1 MAVSSTTS
9 STSGTLDVAG
19 IVSQLMQVESKPLTV
34 LDSKIS
40 ASSIKISTLGQL
52 KGQLS
57 SLQSAIQDL
66 QTPANFSANSASFST
81 DGIASANVGNGASAG
96 SYQLEIS
103 SLALPSIWHVS
114 NFASEAAALAW
125 FNNTAPADV
134 RTKADATVFKTD
146 ATHYAL
152 SLKAKSTGVDAGFD
166 ASLANSGDVHRDQ
179 SAQDAKF
186 KLNGIEFVRGSNS
199 VSDVLPNVTLNLSAQ
214 TTAPITLSIAQAQ
227 STARPKIDALVKAYN
242 DLQTF
247 YKSQT
252 QSSSDAAS
260 RGVLN
265 SDFAV
270 GSIMRELQRGLLMPL
285 TGAAGSALSGQTDL
299 SSLGIDLQNNGQMV
313 VDDKMFN
320 AATNLQ
326 SRLANGLSIGYD
338 TVSGKDL
345 STRITEMLTSGGVL
359 QDRIDN
365 EQQVQNDLSKRK
377 SELQDKLVSVQARYT
392 AQYAALD
399 ALLFKLQSTSSS
411 LTSAL
416 NGLTASQK
424 NN

>member
-57 SLQSAIQDL
+57 SLQSAIKDL

>member
-19 IVSQLMQVESKPLTV
+19 IVSQLMQVESKPLTA
-34 LDSKIS
+34 LDNKIS
-40 ASSIKISTLGQL
+40 ASGIKISTLGQF

-57 SLQSAIQDL
+57 SLQSAIKDL
-66 QTPANFSANSASFST
+66 QTPGNFSANAATFSA
-81 DGIASANVGNGASAG
+81 DGFASANVGNGASSG
-96 SYQLEIS
+96 NFQLEIS

-146 ATHYAL
+146 TNQYAL
-152 SLKAKSTGVDAGFD
+152 SLKAKSIGVVAGFD
-166 ASLANSGDVHRDQ
+166 ASLVDGGNVHRDQ

-186 KLNGIEFVRGSNS
+186 KLNGIEFVRSSNT
-199 VSDVLPNVTLNLSAQ
+199 VSDVLTNVTLNLKTQ

-242 DLQTF
+242 DLQSF

-270 GSIMRELQRGLLMPL
+270 GSIMRELLRGLLLPL
-285 TGAAGSALSGQTDL
+285 KGAAGVALTGQTDL
-299 SSLGIDLQNNGQMV
+299 SALGINLQDNGQMV

-320 AATNLQ
+320 AATDLQ
-326 SRLANGLSIGYD
+326 SRLANGLTIGYD
-338 TVSGKDL
+338 TASGKDL

-365 EQQVQNDLSKRK
+365 EQQVQKDLSKRK
-377 SELQDKLVSVQARYT
+377 TQLQDKLVSVQARYT